1 MSEQLEPEELAV
13 SFISAAI
20 APKSES
26 VGVVVDSEELEPFI
40 LKFSQSDARKLV
52 TGVLD
57 ALRVLINVSP
67 QTKAGERATIVEKW
81 EIGTAFPDRVWLVF
95 HSLAYDRQSYS
106 FLPTDARAIGERLV
120 EMAGQV
126 EQEISSDP
134 KH

>member
-1 MSEQLEPEELAV
+1 MAEQSQPDVVAV
-13 SFISAAI
+13 SFINAAV

-26 VGVVVDSEELEPFI
+26 VGVFIEGKELDPFM

-57 ALRVLINVSP
+57 ALKVLINVSP
-67 QTKAGERATIVEKW
+67 PTKAGERATIVEKW
-81 EIGTAFPDRVWLVF
+81 EVGKAFPDRVWLIF
-95 HSLAYDRQSYS
+95 QSLAYDRHSYS
-106 FLPTDARAIGERLV
+106 VRPIDARAIAKRLV
-120 EMAGQV
+120 EMADQV